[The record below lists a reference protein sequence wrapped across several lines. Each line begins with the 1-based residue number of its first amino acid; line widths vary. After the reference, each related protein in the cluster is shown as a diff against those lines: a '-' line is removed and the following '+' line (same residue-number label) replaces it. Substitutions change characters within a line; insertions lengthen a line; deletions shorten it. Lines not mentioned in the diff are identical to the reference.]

1 MQIHSSG
8 SSGANGLPLTF
19 QSDGSRKYVELLV
32 VNLQASAEHGGK
44 HWEEIG
50 TWYISGEISNINL
63 LILLFGL
70 LQLFHIL
77 CLLMG

>member
-1 MQIHSSG
+1 MQIHSSS
-8 SSGANGLPLTF
+8 SSGTNGLPLTF

-50 TWYISGEISNINL
+50 TWYISGEISNLNL
-63 LILLFGL
+63 VIVLFGHL
-70 LQLFHIL
+70 IHLHIVPAL
-77 CLLMG
+77 KG